1 MSTHLQYPFTLT
13 VNEVSMHTAG
23 WCTKNRYVNICI
35 LCRFITAVFSK
46 LQGRTDG
53 GISVYIPPKTILP
66 TNFYVVTGLFFLFDP
81 GQIRYRASVRL
92 SSCFFYL
99 LTHHNLY
106 PPNEIPGYAPGKL
119 TDWRC
124 SALYCIAAFSGIESR
139 RVNFFSILYLFV
151 FCTQI
156 CVLFR
161 NIFTYSEKHQG
172 DVAL

>member
-1 MSTHLQYPFTLT
+1 M
-13 VNEVSMHTAG
+13 
-23 WCTKNRYVNICI
+23 CTRHRQRVY
-35 LCRFITAVFSK
+35 
-46 LQGRTDG
+46 QGRSDG
-53 GISVYIPPKTILP
+53 EYIGIYILRISLP
-66 TNFYVVTGLFFLFDP
+66 YKFLCGYWLFFLFDP